1 MPEDTESVGICL
13 SYGTNRPRYPSTN
26 ISLRNMM
33 NTNVKI
39 ALIIILA
46 TLIWLGSG
54 LFANEDRSDLKQDA
68 ISLTKVSVAQYR
80 VKNFVPQ
87 LNLNSH
93 TQPNRVV
100 SLKAEVSGSVESV
113 PGQRGAMVD
122 KDQSICVI
130 AAEERPQQLK
140 QAKAKLEQAQIAYNG
155 ALQLKTA
162 GYQSDLAIAQAKA
175 NLEIAK
181 LELTRSQN
189 DIESLTV
196 NAPFA
201 AIVENRPVEIGDFL
215 SAGQLCAT
223 LVELNPIKVVVEV
236 SESDVVNLQIGDKAR
251 ALFDDYSSKNAII
264 SYIAHQANPTTRS
277 YRVEAV
283 VDNAELELRAGISGE
298 LQLQLASV
306 KAHLIPASLILL
318 DADGDMMVR
327 AVNQDNL
334 VSQYKVEVVGETED
348 GLWVNGLPALINL
361 ITVGQNYVTQ
371 GEMVEI
377 YLSDSNP
384 I

>member
-1 MPEDTESVGICL
+1 
-13 SYGTNRPRYPSTN
+13 
-26 ISLRNMM
+26 MM

-54 LFANEDRSDLKQDA
+54 LFASEDRSDFKQEA
-68 ISLTKVSVAQYR
+68 MSLTKVSVAQYR
-80 VKNFVPQ
+80 VQNFVPQ
-87 LNLNSH
+87 LIINSH

-100 SLKAEVSGSVESV
+100 SLKAEVAGSVEAV

-140 QAKAKLEQAQIAYNG
+140 QAKAKLEQAQIAYKG

-236 SESDVVNLQIGDKAR
+236 SESDVVNLQIGHKAR
-251 ALFDDYSSKNAII
+251 ALFDDYSSKNAI
-264 SYIAHQANPTTRS
+264 
-277 YRVEAV
+277 
-283 VDNAELELRAGISGE
+283 
-298 LQLQLASV
+298 LQS
-306 KAHLIPASLILL
+306 
-318 DADGDMMVR
+318 
-327 AVNQDNL
+327 
-334 VSQYKVEVVGETED
+334 
-348 GLWVNGLPALINL
+348 
-361 ITVGQNYVTQ
+361 
-371 GEMVEI
+371 
-377 YLSDSNP
+377 
-384 I
+384 

>member
-1 MPEDTESVGICL
+1 
-13 SYGTNRPRYPSTN
+13 
-26 ISLRNMM
+26 M

-54 LFANEDRSDLKQDA
+54 LFASEDRSDLKQDA

-80 VKNFVPQ
+80 VQNFVPQ
-87 LNLNSH
+87 LSLNSH

-100 SLKAEVSGSVESV
+100 SLKAEVAGSVESV

-140 QAKAKLEQAQIAYNG
+140 QAKAKLEQAQIAYTG

-251 ALFDDYSSKNAII
+251 ALFDDYSSKNAVI

-334 VSQYKVEVVGETED
+334 VSQYKVEVVGEAED